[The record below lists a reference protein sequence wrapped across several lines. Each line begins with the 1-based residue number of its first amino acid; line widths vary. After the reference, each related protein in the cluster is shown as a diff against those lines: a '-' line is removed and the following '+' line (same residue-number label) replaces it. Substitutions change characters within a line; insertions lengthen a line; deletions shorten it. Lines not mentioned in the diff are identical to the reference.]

1 MHDAIKSVQ
10 IVGVLLALTGI
21 TYVGSGCQSMRDK
34 LDVIQSQTKTSEMSS
49 TEVDSD
55 SIGSRENGNVS
66 EKNITEEQ
74 STEEMISEE
83 KNTEKSIVTEQE
95 TETDVVD
102 DIPSEENIDD
112 AVYLTQYEEII
123 SRYIELNHQKLDYGD
138 LTNIEFPYETAD
150 DVYARYNVMLV
161 LEELDNVGYAI
172 DDIDGDGVKELII
185 ADMTSPLIYDI
196 YTMDGD
202 VPKLVAA
209 SWERSNTTYC
219 GNHFCTEG
227 SGGAANFIVSY
238 KVFKGNEMQT
248 EYYLYTDLLE
258 NGESGFFYTT
268 NSTMDKDNDN
278 FITQEEYNDIKE
290 KTESGG
296 CVYPG
301 LKTMIEQ

>member
-1 MHDAIKSVQ
+1 MVKSEKYNNTILAVAEDDSVDEVECMMRNKSVQ
-10 IVGVLLALTGI
+10 IVGGVLALTGI
-21 TYVGSGCQSMRDK
+21 TYVGSGCQSIQDK
-34 LDVIQSQTKTSEMSS
+34 LDVIQSQTT
-49 TEVDSD
+49 TREV
-55 SIGSRENGNVS
+55 SIA
-66 EKNITEEQ
+66 
-74 STEEMISEE
+74 EEMISEE
-83 KNTEKSIVTEQE
+83 KNTEKSIVTEQK
-95 TETDVVD
+95 TETDVAD

-123 SRYIELNHQKLDYGD
+123 SRYIELNHQKLEYGD

-161 LEELDNVGYAI
+161 LEELDNVGYVI

-258 NGESGFFYTT
+258 NGESVFFYTT
-268 NSTMDKDNDN
+268 NSIMDKNN
-278 FITQEEYNDIKE
+278 E
-290 KTESGG
+290 TESGG

-301 LKTMIEQ
+301 LKTMVEQ

>member
-1 MHDAIKSVQ
+1 MVKSEKYNNTILAVAEDDSVDEVECMMRNKSVQ

-21 TYVGSGCQSMRDK
+21 TYVGSGCQSIQDK
-34 LDVIQSQTKTSEMSS
+34 LDVIQSQTT
-49 TEVDSD
+49 TREV
-55 SIGSRENGNVS
+55 SIA
-66 EKNITEEQ
+66 
-74 STEEMISEE
+74 EEMISEE
-83 KNTEKSIVTEQE
+83 KNTEKSIVTEQK
-95 TETDVVD
+95 TETDVAD

-123 SRYIELNHQKLDYGD
+123 SRYIELNHQKLEYGD

-161 LEELDNVGYAI
+161 LEELDNVGYVI

-258 NGESGFFYTT
+258 NGESVFFYTT
-268 NSTMDKDNDN
+268 NSIMDKNNDN
-278 FITQEEYNDIKE
+278 LITQEEYNGIKE
-290 KTESGG
+290 ETESGE

-301 LKTMIEQ
+301 LKTMVEQ

>member
-1 MHDAIKSVQ
+1 MVKSEKYNNTILAVAEDDSVDEVECMMRNKSVQ

-21 TYVGSGCQSMRDK
+21 TYVGSGCQSIQDK
-34 LDVIQSQTKTSEMSS
+34 LDVIQSQTT
-49 TEVDSD
+49 TREV
-55 SIGSRENGNVS
+55 SIA
-66 EKNITEEQ
+66 
-74 STEEMISEE
+74 EEMISEE
-83 KNTEKSIVTEQE
+83 KNTEKSIVTEQK
-95 TETDVVD
+95 TETDVAD

-123 SRYIELNHQKLDYGD
+123 SRYIELNHQKLEYGD

-161 LEELDNVGYAI
+161 LEELDNVGYVI

-258 NGESGFFYTT
+258 NGESVFFLHY
-268 NSTMDKDNDN
+268 K
-278 FITQEEYNDIKE
+278 
-290 KTESGG
+290 
-296 CVYPG
+296 
-301 LKTMIEQ
+301 

>member
-1 MHDAIKSVQ
+1 MVKSEKYNNTILAVAEDDSVDEVECMMRNKSVQ

-21 TYVGSGCQSMRDK
+21 TYVGSGCQSIQDK
-34 LDVIQSQTKTSEMSS
+34 LDVIQSQTT
-49 TEVDSD
+49 TREV
-55 SIGSRENGNVS
+55 SIA
-66 EKNITEEQ
+66 
-74 STEEMISEE
+74 EEMISEE
-83 KNTEKSIVTEQE
+83 KNTEKSIVTEQK
-95 TETDVVD
+95 TETDVAD

-123 SRYIELNHQKLDYGD
+123 SRYIELNHQKLEYGD

-161 LEELDNVGYAI
+161 LEELDNVGYVI

-258 NGESGFFYTT
+258 NGESVFFYTT
-268 NSTMDKDNDN
+268 IALWTK
-278 FITQEEYNDIKE
+278 I
-290 KTESGG
+290 
-296 CVYPG
+296 
-301 LKTMIEQ
+301 MIIS

>member
-1 MHDAIKSVQ
+1 MVKSEKYNNTILAVAEDDSVDEVECMMRNKSVQ

-21 TYVGSGCQSMRDK
+21 TYVGSGCQSIQDK
-34 LDVIQSQTKTSEMSS
+34 LDVIQSQTT
-49 TEVDSD
+49 TREV
-55 SIGSRENGNVS
+55 SIA
-66 EKNITEEQ
+66 
-74 STEEMISEE
+74 EEMISEE
-83 KNTEKSIVTEQE
+83 KNTEKSIVTEQK
-95 TETDVVD
+95 TETDVAD

-123 SRYIELNHQKLDYGD
+123 SRYIELNHQKLEYGD

-161 LEELDNVGYAI
+161 LEELDNVGYVI

-258 NGESGFFYTT
+258 NGESVFFYTT
-268 NSTMDKDNDN
+268 NSIMDKNNDN
-278 FITQEEYNDIKE
+278 
-290 KTESGG
+290 
-296 CVYPG
+296 
-301 LKTMIEQ
+301 L

>member
-1 MHDAIKSVQ
+1 MVKSEKYNNTILAVAEDDSVDEVECMMRNKSVQ

-21 TYVGSGCQSMRDK
+21 TYVGSGCQSIQDK
-34 LDVIQSQTKTSEMSS
+34 LDVIQSQTT
-49 TEVDSD
+49 TREV
-55 SIGSRENGNVS
+55 SIA
-66 EKNITEEQ
+66 
-74 STEEMISEE
+74 EEMISEE
-83 KNTEKSIVTEQE
+83 KNTEKSIVTEQK
-95 TETDVVD
+95 TETDVAD

-123 SRYIELNHQKLDYGD
+123 SRYIELNHQKLEYGD

-161 LEELDNVGYAI
+161 LEELDNVGYVI

-258 NGESGFFYTT
+258 NGESVFFYTK
-268 NSTMDKDNDN
+268 NSID
-278 FITQEEYNDIKE
+278 FSVSFYNYHEPSI
-290 KTESGG
+290 
-296 CVYPG
+296 YPC
-301 LKTMIEQ
+301 L

>member
-1 MHDAIKSVQ
+1 MVKSEKYNNTILAVAEDDSVDEVECMMRNKSVQ
-10 IVGVLLALTGI
+10 IVGGVLALTGI
-21 TYVGSGCQSMRDK
+21 TYVGSGCQSIQDK
-34 LDVIQSQTKTSEMSS
+34 LDVIQSQTT
-49 TEVDSD
+49 TREV
-55 SIGSRENGNVS
+55 SIA
-66 EKNITEEQ
+66 
-74 STEEMISEE
+74 EEMISEE
-83 KNTEKSIVTEQE
+83 KNTEKSIVTEQK
-95 TETDVVD
+95 TETDVAD

-123 SRYIELNHQKLDYGD
+123 SRYIELNHQKLEYGD

-161 LEELDNVGYAI
+161 LEELDNVGYVI

-209 SWERSNTTYC
+209 SGERSNTTYC

-258 NGESGFFYTT
+258 NGESVFFYTT
-268 NSTMDKDNDN
+268 NSIMDKNNDN
-278 FITQEEYNDIKE
+278 LITQEEYNGIKE
-290 KTESGG
+290 ETEAGG
-296 CVYPG
+296 CVNPG
-301 LKTMIEQ
+301 LKTMVEQ

>member
-1 MHDAIKSVQ
+1 MVKSEKYNNTILAVAEDDSVDEVECMMRNKSVQ

-21 TYVGSGCQSMRDK
+21 TYVGSGCQSIQDK
-34 LDVIQSQTKTSEMSS
+34 LDVIQSQTT
-49 TEVDSD
+49 TREV
-55 SIGSRENGNVS
+55 SIA
-66 EKNITEEQ
+66 
-74 STEEMISEE
+74 EEMISEE
-83 KNTEKSIVTEQE
+83 KNTEKSIVTEQK
-95 TETDVVD
+95 TETDVAD

-123 SRYIELNHQKLDYGD
+123 SRYIELNHQKLEYGD

-161 LEELDNVGYAI
+161 LEELDNVGYVI

-258 NGESGFFYTT
+258 NGESVF
-268 NSTMDKDNDN
+268 STLQIALWTK
-278 FITQEEYNDIKE
+278 I
-290 KTESGG
+290 
-296 CVYPG
+296 
-301 LKTMIEQ
+301 MIIS

>member
-1 MHDAIKSVQ
+1 M
-10 IVGVLLALTGI
+10 GVLLALTGI
-21 TYVGSGCQSMRDK
+21 TYVGSGCQSIQDK
-34 LDVIQSQTKTSEMSS
+34 LDVIQSQTT
-49 TEVDSD
+49 TREV
-55 SIGSRENGNVS
+55 SIA
-66 EKNITEEQ
+66 
-74 STEEMISEE
+74 EEMISEE
-83 KNTEKSIVTEQE
+83 KNTEKSIVTEQK
-95 TETDVVD
+95 TETDVAD

-123 SRYIELNHQKLDYGD
+123 SRYIELNHQKLEYGD

-161 LEELDNVGYAI
+161 LEELDNVGYVI

-258 NGESGFFYTT
+258 NGESVFFYTT
-268 NSTMDKDNDN
+268 NSIMDKNNDN
-278 FITQEEYNDIKE
+278 LITQEEYNGIKE
-290 KTESGG
+290 ETESGG

-301 LKTMIEQ
+301 LKTMVEQ